1 MKKIIALLFA
11 SFVLICCKKKEGE
24 GGFASIEG
32 KLFVKNYDAFFQI
45 KTSENYLPGEN
56 IYIIYGNN
64 SDVGNSVKTSFD
76 GYFKFNFLQKGTYK
90 IFAVGKDSSAA
101 NRGNKISVIKEITIS
116 SKKQKVDIGDLVI
129 LN

>member
-1 MKKIIALLFA
+1 MNKLIFILLVSLTFF
-11 SFVLICCKKKEGE
+11 SCKKKEGE

-56 IYIIYGNN
+56 IYIIYGGN

-90 IFAVGKDSSAA
+90 IFAVGKDSSVA

-116 SKKQKVDIGDLVI
+116 SKKQKIDIGDLVI